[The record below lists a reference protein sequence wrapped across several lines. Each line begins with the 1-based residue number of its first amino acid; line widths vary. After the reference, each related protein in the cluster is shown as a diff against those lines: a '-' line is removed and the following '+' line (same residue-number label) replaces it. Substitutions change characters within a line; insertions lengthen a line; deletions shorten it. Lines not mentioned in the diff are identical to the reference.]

1 MRVPGRR
8 AAYEDAG
15 DIPSSGESDMPYPTR
30 ESNTMFTGIVQA
42 VGRIEERIEHDSGD
56 VSLVVATGTIDAAG
70 IAIGDSI
77 CVSGVCLTA
86 VEVTPAGFRT
96 DVSAES
102 LARTT
107 LGDLAAGGRVNLET
121 ALTPETRLGGH
132 LVSGHVDGIAEVVA
146 RRDDARSVRFEVRVP
161 EGLARYIT
169 EKGSVCVDGTS
180 LTVNGVRG
188 AVFDVNIVPHTLAAT
203 TLGDL
208 VPGSAVNIEV
218 DQIARYVERLLAYR
232 ET

>member
-1 MRVPGRR
+1 
-8 AAYEDAG
+8 
-15 DIPSSGESDMPYPTR
+15 
-30 ESNTMFTGIVQA
+30 MFTGIVQT
-42 VGRIEERIEHDSGD
+42 VGRIEERIEHGSGD
-56 VSLVVATGTIDAAG
+56 ISLVVATAAIDAAD
-70 IAIGDSI
+70 IAMGDSI

-107 LGDLAAGGRVNLET
+107 LGGLAAGSRVNLET

-146 RRDDARSVRFEVRVP
+146 RWDDARSVRFEFRVP
-161 EGLARYIT
+161 EALARYIA

-180 LTVNGVRG
+180 LTVNGVHG

-208 VPGSAVNIEV
+208 GPGSTVNIEV

-232 ET
+232 EM